1 MTTLINK
8 NVLRLEVTMDDTR
21 RVQALDTVDEL
32 SGVEAG
38 AVMPQA
44 PPALYLRP
52 KVAARMEVLAQHG
65 RSSRRGRIYTR
76 HNGRTMAKYR
86 WFSS

>member
-1 MTTLINK
+1 MTVPVNK
-8 NVLRLEVTMDDTR
+8 NVLRLEVAMDDTR

-38 AVMPQA
+38 VVIAQA

-52 KVAARMEVLAQHG
+52 KVAARMEVLAQNG
-65 RSSRRGRIYTR
+65 KSSRRGRI
-76 HNGRTMAKYR
+76 
-86 WFSS
+86 